1 MPEKKVVAPMTAA
14 KKFAAPVKQPIVR
27 KPSMGAR
34 SPVTNKFVAPKAA
47 AAPVKKA
54 VVAPIRKPALP
65 ARPVIAKK
73 VAAK

>member
-1 MPEKKVVAPMTAA
+1 MPTIPMKKVAA
-14 KKFAAPVKQPIVR
+14 AAPKQPIVR
-27 KPSMGAR
+27 KASLGPAAK
-34 SPVTNKFVAPKAA
+34 NKFVAPKPA

-54 VVAPIRKPALP
+54 VVAPVRKPAIP